1 MDKLLKVELLD
12 TAVEATQENEAL
24 QGRCAELQERI
35 LETGKIMDGFEG
47 TVNHAMEE
55 LRKRRNL
62 SRLRSR
68 RF

>member
-1 MDKLLKVELLD
+1 MNKLLKVEPLD
-12 TAVEATQENEAL
+12 TAVEVTQENEAP

-47 TVNHAMEE
+47 TVDHAMEE